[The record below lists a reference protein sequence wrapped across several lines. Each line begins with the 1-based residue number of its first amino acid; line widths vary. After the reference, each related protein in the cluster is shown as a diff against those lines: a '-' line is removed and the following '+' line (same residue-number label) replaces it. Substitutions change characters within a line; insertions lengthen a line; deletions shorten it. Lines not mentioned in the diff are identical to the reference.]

1 MSAQRVPL
9 PPQPFPFPYHRSPV
23 PGHSFNHYP
32 LLPTARLVTAS
43 IGDFEMGQS
52 DLRVR
57 FARHSLT
64 DIIVP
69 VFRAVQTLHDPSYA
83 SPNNSGT
90 IAA

>member
-1 MSAQRVPL
+1 MSAQRAPL
-9 PPQPFPFPYHRSPV
+9 PLQPFPFPYHRSSV
-23 PGHSFNHYP
+23 PGHSSNHYP
-32 LLPTARLVTAS
+32 LLPTSWLVTAS

-64 DIIVP
+64 DIIAP
-69 VFRAVQTLHDPSYA
+69 VSRARQTLHDPSYA
-83 SPNNSGT
+83 SRNNSRT